1 MIEKNP
7 RNILSFADFLY
18 LCPKILLTVMRI
30 KQILG
35 VIFVVFAFVS
45 VQAQTEIAKELKADI
60 NRAAGMFYTRPVGK
74 MPKDTPPPAGKKP
87 FYINHYGCPGAYY
100 LDKSEYYT
108 ETYDIFAKADS
119 LGKLTKLGQ
128 DVFRRICL
136 LCDDAKDRYG
146 ELTEK
151 GAQQSRALM
160 KQLVE
165 RFPEMFTSEGYYSVR
180 SIVENRCILTMQE
193 GLIQLSAMQQ
203 PIVARSKA
211 SQYEKPYL
219 NPEDKQLTVHSL
231 DSLARARFERFRL
244 LNSDD
249 GRLMG
254 ALFND
259 QNYVIA
265 HIDANTLSKQLFILA
280 SDVQHTDFAGLVTL
294 YDIFTPQEILR
305 HWRKQNAWHYINYGG
320 CTLNGGY
327 QAYQQRALL
336 RTMMHMGDS
345 VLNRDTPL
353 MHLRYTHANVV
364 MSLACLMDLD
374 GYGLHTENLDSLEAY
389 GWANYRIA
397 PLGGSIE
404 MIHYRSDRDDPDVL
418 VKVLLNGH
426 EAHLPIES
434 DCAPYYHWREVKRY
448 YLRKLYR
455 YENHRFHSNAKKK

>member
-1 MIEKNP
+1 MNQFSVKVKTICWV
-7 RNILSFADFLY
+7 IVS
-18 LCPKILLTVMRI
+18 LLVS
-30 KQILG
+30 
-35 VIFVVFAFVS
+35 AS
-45 VQAQTEIAKELKADI
+45 VQAQTDVIKEMKADI

-108 ETYDIFAKADS
+108 ETYAIFAKADS
-119 LGKLTKLGQ
+119 LGKLTPLGK
-128 DVFRRICL
+128 DVFRRIRL
-136 LCDDAKDRYG
+136 LCEDAKGRYG

-151 GAQQSRALM
+151 GAQQSRALV
-160 KQLVE
+160 KQMVE
-165 RFPEMFTSEGYYSVR
+165 RFPDMFTAKGYYSVR
-180 SIVENRCILTMQE
+180 SVVENRCILTMQE
-193 GLIQLSAMQQ
+193 GLLQLSAMQQ
-203 PIVARSKA
+203 PLTARSRV
-211 SQYEKPYL
+211 SFQEKPFMD
-219 NPEDKQLTVHSL
+219 PEDKLLISQRL
-231 DSLARARFERFRL
+231 DSLTMARFDRFKM

-249 GRLMG
+249 GRLMN

-259 QNYVIA
+259 QNYVITN
-265 HIDANTLSKQLFILA
+265 IDANDLGRQLYILA
-280 SDVQHTDFAGLVTL
+280 GDVQHTDIAGVVTL
-294 YDIFTPQEILR
+294 YDIFTPQELHR
-305 HWRKQNAWHYINYGG
+305 QWRRQNAWHYINYGG

-327 QAYQQRALL
+327 QAYLQRGLL
-336 RTMMHMGDS
+336 RNMMHMGDS
-345 VLNRDTPL
+345 VMKRYNPL

-404 MIHYRSDRDDPDVL
+404 MIHYRSERGDPDVL

-426 EAHLPIES
+426 EARLPIET
-434 DCAPYYHWREVKRY
+434 DCAPYYHWNDVKRY

-455 YENHRFHSNAKKK
+455 YESRRFNSKSTLP

>member
-1 MIEKNP
+1 MNQFSVKVKTICWV
-7 RNILSFADFLY
+7 IVS
-18 LCPKILLTVMRI
+18 LLVS
-30 KQILG
+30 
-35 VIFVVFAFVS
+35 AS
-45 VQAQTEIAKELKADI
+45 VQAQTDVIKEMKADI

-108 ETYDIFAKADS
+108 ETYAIFAKADS
-119 LGKLTKLGQ
+119 LGKLTPLGK
-128 DVFRRICL
+128 DVFRRIRL
-136 LCDDAKDRYG
+136 LCEDAKGRYG

-151 GAQQSRALM
+151 GAQQSRALV
-160 KQLVE
+160 KQMVE
-165 RFPEMFTSEGYYSVR
+165 RFPDMFTAKGYYSVR
-180 SIVENRCILTMQE
+180 SVVENRCILTMQE
-193 GLIQLSAMQQ
+193 GLLQLSAMQQ
-203 PIVARSKA
+203 PLTARSRV
-211 SQYEKPYL
+211 SFQEKPFMD
-219 NPEDKQLTVHSL
+219 PEDKLLISQRL
-231 DSLARARFERFRL
+231 DSLTMVRFDRFKM

-249 GRLMG
+249 GRLMN

-259 QNYVIA
+259 QNYVITN
-265 HIDANTLSKQLFILA
+265 IDANDLGRQLYILA
-280 SDVQHTDFAGLVTL
+280 GDVQHTDISGVVTL
-294 YDIFTPQEILR
+294 YDIFTPQELHR
-305 HWRKQNAWHYINYGG
+305 QWRRQNAWHYINYGG

-327 QAYQQRALL
+327 QPYLQRGLL
-336 RTMMHMGDS
+336 RNMMHMGDS
-345 VLNRDTPL
+345 VMKRYNPL

-404 MIHYRSDRDDPDVL
+404 MIHYRSERGDPDVL

-426 EAHLPIES
+426 EARLPIET
-434 DCAPYYHWREVKRY
+434 DCAPYYHWNDVKRY

-455 YENHRFHSNAKKK
+455 YESRRFNSKSTLP

>member
-1 MIEKNP
+1 MNQFSVRVKTICWV
-7 RNILSFADFLY
+7 IVS
-18 LCPKILLTVMRI
+18 LLVS
-30 KQILG
+30 
-35 VIFVVFAFVS
+35 AS
-45 VQAQTEIAKELKADI
+45 VQAQTDVIKEVKADI

-108 ETYDIFAKADS
+108 ETYAIFAKADS
-119 LGKLTKLGQ
+119 LGKLTPLGK
-128 DVFRRICL
+128 DVFRRIRL
-136 LCDDAKDRYG
+136 LCEDAKGRYG

-151 GAQQSRALM
+151 GAQQSRALV
-160 KQLVE
+160 KQMVE
-165 RFPEMFTSEGYYSVR
+165 RFPDMFTAKGYYSVR
-180 SIVENRCILTMQE
+180 SVVENRCILTMQE
-193 GLIQLSAMQQ
+193 GLLQLSAMQQ
-203 PIVARSKA
+203 PLTARSRV
-211 SQYEKPYL
+211 SFQEKPFMD
-219 NPEDKQLTVHSL
+219 PEDKLLISQRL
-231 DSLARARFERFRL
+231 DSLTMVRFDRFKM

-249 GRLMG
+249 GRLMN

-259 QNYVIA
+259 QNYVITN
-265 HIDANTLSKQLFILA
+265 IDANDLGRQLYILA
-280 SDVQHTDFAGLVTL
+280 GDVQHTDIAGVVTL
-294 YDIFTPQEILR
+294 YDIFTPQELHR
-305 HWRKQNAWHYINYGG
+305 QWRRQNAWHYINYGG

-327 QAYQQRALL
+327 QPYLQRGLL
-336 RTMMHMGDS
+336 RNMMHMGDS
-345 VLNRDTPL
+345 VMKRYNPL

-404 MIHYRSDRDDPDVL
+404 MIHYRSERGDPDVL

-426 EAHLPIES
+426 EARLPIET
-434 DCAPYYHWREVKRY
+434 DCAPYYHWNDVKRY

-455 YENHRFHSNAKKK
+455 YESRRFNSKSTLP

>member
-1 MIEKNP
+1 MNQFSVRVKTICWV
-7 RNILSFADFLY
+7 IVS
-18 LCPKILLTVMRI
+18 LLVS
-30 KQILG
+30 
-35 VIFVVFAFVS
+35 AS
-45 VQAQTEIAKELKADI
+45 VQAQTDVIKEVKADI

-108 ETYDIFAKADS
+108 ETYAIFAKADS

-128 DVFRRICL
+128 DVFRRIRL
-136 LCDDAKDRYG
+136 LCEDAKGRYG

-151 GAQQSRALM
+151 GAQQSRALV
-160 KQLVE
+160 KQMVE
-165 RFPEMFTSEGYYSVR
+165 RFPDMFTAKGYYSVR
-180 SIVENRCILTMQE
+180 SVVENRCILTMQE
-193 GLIQLSAMQQ
+193 GLLQLSAMQQ
-203 PIVARSKA
+203 PLTARSRV
-211 SQYEKPYL
+211 SFQEKPFMD
-219 NPEDKQLTVHSL
+219 PEDKLLTSQRL
-231 DSLARARFERFRL
+231 DSLTRARFERFKM

-249 GRLMG
+249 GRLMN

-259 QNYVIA
+259 QNYVITN
-265 HIDANTLSKQLFILA
+265 IDANDLGRQLYILA
-280 SDVQHTDFAGLVTL
+280 GDVQHTDIAGVVTL
-294 YDIFTPQEILR
+294 YDIFTPQELHR
-305 HWRKQNAWHYINYGG
+305 QWRRQNAWHYINYGG

-327 QAYQQRALL
+327 QAYLQRGLL
-336 RTMMHMGDS
+336 RNMMHMGDS
-345 VLNRDTPL
+345 VMKRYNPL

-374 GYGLHTENLDSLEAY
+374 GYGLHTANLDSLEAY

-404 MIHYRSDRDDPDVL
+404 MIHYRSERGDPDVL

-426 EAHLPIES
+426 EARLPIET
-434 DCAPYYHWREVKRY
+434 DCAPYYHWSDVKRY

-455 YENHRFHSNAKKK
+455 YESRRFNSNAKKK

>member
-1 MIEKNP
+1 MNQFSVKVKTICWV
-7 RNILSFADFLY
+7 IVS
-18 LCPKILLTVMRI
+18 LLVS
-30 KQILG
+30 
-35 VIFVVFAFVS
+35 AS
-45 VQAQTEIAKELKADI
+45 VQAQTDVIKEMKADI

-108 ETYDIFAKADS
+108 ETYAIFAKADS
-119 LGKLTKLGQ
+119 LGKLTPLGK
-128 DVFRRICL
+128 DVFRRIRL
-136 LCDDAKDRYG
+136 LCEDAKGRYG

-151 GAQQSRALM
+151 GAQQSRALV
-160 KQLVE
+160 KQMVE
-165 RFPEMFTSEGYYSVR
+165 RFPDMFTAKGYYSVR
-180 SIVENRCILTMQE
+180 SVVENRCILTMQE
-193 GLIQLSAMQQ
+193 GLLQLSAMQQ
-203 PIVARSKA
+203 PLTARSRV
-211 SQYEKPYL
+211 SFQEKPFMD
-219 NPEDKQLTVHSL
+219 PEDKLLISQRL
-231 DSLARARFERFRL
+231 DSLTMVRFDRFKM

-249 GRLMG
+249 GRLMN

-259 QNYVIA
+259 QNYVITN
-265 HIDANTLSKQLFILA
+265 IDANDLGRQLYILA
-280 SDVQHTDFAGLVTL
+280 GDVQHTDISGVVTL
-294 YDIFTPQEILR
+294 YDIFTPQELHR
-305 HWRKQNAWHYINYGG
+305 QWRRQNAWHYINYGG

-327 QAYQQRALL
+327 QAYLQRGLL
-336 RTMMHMGDS
+336 RNMMHMGDS
-345 VLNRDTPL
+345 VMKRYNPL

-404 MIHYRSDRDDPDVL
+404 MIHYRSERGDPDVL

-426 EAHLPIES
+426 EARLPIET
-434 DCAPYYHWREVKRY
+434 DCAPYYHWNDVKRY

-455 YENHRFHSNAKKK
+455 YESRRFNSKSTLP

>member
-1 MIEKNP
+1 MSINKFFGV
-7 RNILSFADFLY
+7 LFF
-18 LCPKILLTVMRI
+18 VM
-30 KQILG
+30 
-35 VIFVVFAFVS
+35 ASVS
-45 VQAQTEIAKELKADI
+45 IQAQTEIARELKADI

-108 ETYDIFAKADS
+108 ETYAIFAKADS

-128 DVFRRICL
+128 DVFRRIRL
-136 LCDDAKDRYG
+136 LCEDAKDRYG
-146 ELTEK
+146 ELTAK
-151 GAQQSRALM
+151 GAQQSRAHV

-165 RFPEMFTSEGYYSVR
+165 RFPDMFTAKGYYSVR
-180 SIVENRCILTMQE
+180 SVVENRCILTMQE
-193 GLIQLSAMQQ
+193 GLLQLSAMQQ
-203 PIVARSKA
+203 PLTARSRV
-211 SQYEKPYL
+211 SFQEKPFMD
-219 NPEDKQLTVHSL
+219 PEDKLLTSQRL
-231 DSLARARFERFRL
+231 DSLTRARFERFKM

-249 GRLMG
+249 GRLMN

-259 QNYVIA
+259 QNYVITN
-265 HIDANTLSKQLFILA
+265 IDPNDLGRQLYILA
-280 SDVQHTDFAGLVTL
+280 GDVQHTDIAGVVTL
-294 YDIFTPQEILR
+294 YDIFTPQELHR
-305 HWRKQNAWHYINYGG
+305 QWRRQNAWHYINYGG

-327 QAYQQRALL
+327 QAYLQRGLL
-336 RTMMHMGDS
+336 RNMMHMGDS
-345 VLNRDTPL
+345 VMKRYNPL

-374 GYGLHTENLDSLEAY
+374 GYGLHTANLDSLEAY

-404 MIHYRSDRDDPDVL
+404 MIHYRSERGDPDVL

-426 EAHLPIES
+426 EARLPIET
-434 DCAPYYHWREVKRY
+434 DCAPYYHWSDVKRY

-455 YENHRFHSNAKKK
+455 YESRRFNSNAKKK

>member
-1 MIEKNP
+1 MNQFSVKVKTICWV
-7 RNILSFADFLY
+7 IVS
-18 LCPKILLTVMRI
+18 LLVS
-30 KQILG
+30 
-35 VIFVVFAFVS
+35 AS
-45 VQAQTEIAKELKADI
+45 VQAQTDVIKEMKADI

-108 ETYDIFAKADS
+108 ETYAIFAKADS
-119 LGKLTKLGQ
+119 LGKLTPLGK
-128 DVFRRICL
+128 DVFRRIRL
-136 LCDDAKDRYG
+136 LCEDAKGRYG

-151 GAQQSRALM
+151 GAQQSRALV
-160 KQLVE
+160 KQMVE
-165 RFPEMFTSEGYYSVR
+165 RFPDMFTAKGYYSVR
-180 SIVENRCILTMQE
+180 SVVENHCILTMQE
-193 GLIQLSAMQQ
+193 GLLQLSAMQQ
-203 PIVARSKA
+203 PLTARSRV
-211 SQYEKPYL
+211 SFQEKPFMD
-219 NPEDKQLTVHSL
+219 PEDKLLTSQRL
-231 DSLARARFERFRL
+231 DSLTMVRFDRFKM

-249 GRLMG
+249 GRLMN

-259 QNYVIA
+259 QNYVITN
-265 HIDANTLSKQLFILA
+265 IDANDLGRQLYILA
-280 SDVQHTDFAGLVTL
+280 GDVQHTDISGVVTL
-294 YDIFTPQEILR
+294 YDIFTPQELHR
-305 HWRKQNAWHYINYGG
+305 QWRRQNAWHYINYGG

-327 QAYQQRALL
+327 QAYLQRGLL
-336 RTMMHMGDS
+336 RNMMHMGDS
-345 VLNRDTPL
+345 VMKRYNPL

-404 MIHYRSDRDDPDVL
+404 MIHYRSERGDPDVL

-426 EAHLPIES
+426 EARLPIET
-434 DCAPYYHWREVKRY
+434 DCAPYYHWNDVKRY

-455 YENHRFHSNAKKK
+455 YESRRFNSKSTLP

>member
-1 MIEKNP
+1 MNQFSVKVKTICWV
-7 RNILSFADFLY
+7 IVS
-18 LCPKILLTVMRI
+18 LLVS
-30 KQILG
+30 
-35 VIFVVFAFVS
+35 AS
-45 VQAQTEIAKELKADI
+45 VQAQTDVIKEMKADI

-108 ETYDIFAKADS
+108 ETYAIFAKADS

-128 DVFRRICL
+128 DVFRRIRL
-136 LCDDAKDRYG
+136 LCEDAKGRYG
-146 ELTEK
+146 ELTAK
-151 GAQQSRALM
+151 GAQQSRALV
-160 KQLVE
+160 KQMVE
-165 RFPEMFTSEGYYSVR
+165 RFPDMFTAKGYYSVR
-180 SIVENRCILTMQE
+180 SVVENRCILTMQE
-193 GLIQLSAMQQ
+193 GLLQLSAMQQ
-203 PIVARSKA
+203 PLTARSRV
-211 SQYEKPYL
+211 SFQEKPFMD
-219 NPEDKQLTVHSL
+219 PEDKLLISQRL
-231 DSLARARFERFRL
+231 DSLTMARFDRFKM

-249 GRLMG
+249 GRLMN

-259 QNYVIA
+259 QNYVITN
-265 HIDANTLSKQLFILA
+265 IDANDLGRQLYILA
-280 SDVQHTDFAGLVTL
+280 GDVQHTDIAGVVTL
-294 YDIFTPQEILR
+294 YDIFTPQELHR
-305 HWRKQNAWHYINYGG
+305 QWRRQNAWHYINYGG

-327 QAYQQRALL
+327 QAYLQRGLL
-336 RTMMHMGDS
+336 RNMMHMGDS
-345 VLNRDTPL
+345 VMKRYNPL

-404 MIHYRSDRDDPDVL
+404 MIHYRSERGDPDVL

-426 EAHLPIES
+426 EARLPIET
-434 DCAPYYHWREVKRY
+434 DCAPYYHWNDVKRY

-455 YENHRFHSNAKKK
+455 YESRRFNSKSTLP